1 MKPEHISMYNLRIED
16 GTPFGEK
23 KHMLPLPDEDTECE
37 MYFDGIDFL
46 ASHGYHQYEIS
57 NFAKPGCESRHNL
70 RYWLSSEYLGF
81 GPAAHSYDGHSRQW
95 NIASIPQYIQGIHEG
110 SPFVEREE
118 LDLHTRYNDY
128 LVTTLRTRWGASLNH
143 VDSAFGNTFHN
154 YLLRMSRPHLQRH
167 HLEIEGD
174 TLRLTEKGIF
184 LSDGIISD
192 LLWVE
197 ET

>member
-1 MKPEHISMYNLRIED
+1 MLV
-16 GTPFGEK
+16 EK
-23 KHMLPLPDEDTECE
+23 LT
-37 MYFDGIDFL
+37 
-46 ASHGYHQYEIS
+46 AAGYQHYEIS
-57 NFAKPGCESRHNL
+57 NFCHPGMESRHNSS
-70 RYWLSSEYLGF
+70 YWQGIPYLGC
-81 GPAAHSYDGHSRQW
+81 GAAAHSYDGHSRQW

-143 VDSAFGNTFHN
+143 VDRAFGNRFHN

-184 LSDGIISD
+184 LSDGIISN